1 MFIVLS
7 FYLQV
12 QREGSWADDEFRP
25 TPIPLNEWRP
35 HYERRESRAG
45 TLHEAIQ
52 TDAARSAAV
61 PAHYWEDALRH
72 SVYLTL
78 VRDKIDQ
85 LIAKGDVI
93 TPDSKEHHASKE
105 VDDHDLWEKIKTAPF
120 DRKPDKEPVST
131 GDVTIMAKGRLM
143 EEHGAFRFSED
154 EMSKEKCGD
163 EKCAEGV
170 KAFWSV
176 KRVRQR
182 EIETSPGRY
191 HYELTFS
198 VVSQTPKKPK
208 KPYENPARTFT
219 VRESVPEKVVDM
231 PQEHRTYER
240 IPPQTARPERA
251 IWFHKNIVPFQN
263 HHHHQARQYQHGLD
277 RLFSS
282 LFSDEEETYE
292 PPRYRPSP
300 HIQPHQQY
308 SQFAK
313 AGYVGSPSDQQ
324 KRLTPYPYKPHSY
337 KYTRP
342 LPPPP
347 QYQHMQHH
355 YIDSDNIGVVNGAYQ
370 QEHRYVPSM
379 KPGKPTRPSV
389 SPTVSAMV
397 EPPKN
402 WTVEGDKK
410 SPNATN
416 NITKAAEPVVHKIE
430 RPNYSK
436 PRPAPMKINYLP
448 DHVRPP
454 IYNAPPGV
462 FVTMDKK
469 PFKPMP
475 PLKLISKPQ
484 KSHRPVDFRPSPQVL
499 DMQQFSEPDP
509 LFDSAFKPI
518 TWNYSDTNT
527 TEKIEVAESSTQ
539 VSNNTHN
546 TRKSN
551 PKGKKPPKK
560 HENIK
565 AQRITTSAPEIITAS
580 SDSAEE
586 EIDALQWANVVGAFT
601 KTTPMEPQKDDKSE
615 ENQSTTSLPT
625 TTTTVSSTTPRRRIT
640 TTTEAIEET
649 TTTTHR
655 PPKRT
660 RPPPK
665 FTKPEKVKKH
675 KRITTTKA
683 PAKKTTEDLSPQA
696 SSAAATKPFSNSV
709 NRTLSTTSSTTTTT
723 TTTTPRPKTTTKK
736 ATTTQSATTTQPAT
750 TVSETQ
756 QSFTTQPKIK
766 NRFRQSTLMQKGT
779 SVNHDK
785 WSVNSADKTRT
796 VSLSGKYPPR
806 RKGSNFQGYVSSTT
820 PRMSDID
827 EDDHEDHAIFSTA
840 RISST
845 TETTTVRTTKP
856 TTPAYEDTADQYEGS
871 ESTDYT
877 NNHEDEFDVDIEHTF
892 DGDDDEED
900 SQDHKEFIFHVT
912 STTPS
917 EKTNEIEQDP
927 ITTEQII
934 TSPHSTPKNKTKCKK
949 KKNQNGTSTEVTD
962 DFDLTTT
969 TTTTEG
975 PTPSIL
981 EELFGGFTLDATTE
995 KETKSTPKPELEEQE
1010 SENHQQFVKIDD
1022 DLQDFLDSLKEGE
1035 KHVDGDDQYDEED
1048 DESEPQIDEEDSLED
1063 DGEDTASPRDS
1074 DTHYE
1079 EYPDRPYSLLEL
1091 MAME

>member
-1 MFIVLS
+1 MS

-12 QREGSWADDEFRP
+12 QREGSWAVNDFRP

-35 HYERRESRAG
+35 HYDRREGRAG
-45 TLHEAIQ
+45 TLHETIQ
-52 TDAARSAAV
+52 TEAPLSVAAV

-120 DRKPDKEPVST
+120 DRKPDEEPVLT
-131 GDVTIMAKGRLM
+131 GDVTIMARGRLM
-143 EEHGAFRFSED
+143 EEHGGFRFAED
-154 EMSKEKCGD
+154 ETSKEKCGD
-163 EKCAEGV
+163 EKCSEGV

-182 EIETSPGRY
+182 ETETSPGNY

-208 KPYENPARTFT
+208 KPYDNPVRTFT
-219 VRESVPEKVVDM
+219 VRESVPEKVVEM
-231 PQEHRTYER
+231 PQEHGVNERT
-240 IPPQTARPERA
+240 PPQTARPERA
-251 IWFHKNIVPFQN
+251 IWLHKNIIPYYN
-263 HHHHQARQYQHGLD
+263 HHHYHHRQQARQYQHGLD

-282 LFSDEEETYE
+282 LFSDEDEAYE
-292 PPRYRPSP
+292 PPRYRPHP
-300 HIQPHQQY
+300 HVQTHPQY

-313 AGYVGSPSDQQ
+313 VGYVGSPSDQQ

-337 KYTRP
+337 KYSRP

-347 QYQHMQHH
+347 QYMQHH
-355 YIDSDNIGVVNGAYQ
+355 YVDGDNIGVVNNPYQ
-370 QEHRYVPSM
+370 QEHRYVPTI
-379 KPGKPTRPSV
+379 KLGKPTRPSV
-389 SPTVSAMV
+389 LPTAPVTV
-397 EPPKN
+397 QTPKN
-402 WTVEGDKK
+402 WTADGEKNK
-410 SPNATN
+410 PNGTDST
-416 NITKAAEPVVHKIE
+416 TKVPEPVVHK
-430 RPNYSK
+430 NYSK

-475 PLKLISKPQ
+475 PLKLLSKPL
-484 KSHRPVDFRPSPQVL
+484 KSHKPVDFRPSPQVL

-546 TRKSN
+546 NNNTRKPN

-601 KTTPMEPQKDDKSE
+601 KTTPMEPQKDKSE
-615 ENQSTTSLPT
+615 DIESTTPLP
-625 TTTTVSSTTPRRRIT
+625 TTTTVSSTTPRRRVIT
-640 TTTEAIEET
+640 TTTEAFEET
-649 TTTTHR
+649 TTTTHK

-665 FTKPEKVKKH
+665 FTKPEKIKKH
-675 KRITTTKA
+675 KRITTTTTKA
-683 PAKKTTEDLSPQA
+683 PARKTTADLTPQA
-696 SSAAATKPFSNSV
+696 SSAAATKPFSSV
-709 NRTLSTTSSTTTTT
+709 LNKTQSTTTSSTTTTT
-723 TTTTPRPKTTTKK
+723 STTTRPITTTTK
-736 ATTTQSATTTQPAT
+736 ATTTQSVTTA
-750 TVSETQ
+750 SEPH
-756 QSFTTQPKIK
+756 SSTTQPKIK

-785 WSVNSADKTRT
+785 WSVSNTDKTRT
-796 VSLSGKYPPR
+796 VLPLAGKFPPR
-806 RKGSNFQGYVSSTT
+806 RKGSNFQGYISST

-827 EDDHEDHAIFSTA
+827 DNDHEDHAIFSTT
-840 RISST
+840 RST
-845 TETTTVRTTKP
+845 TTTELTTVRTTKP
-856 TTPAYEDTADQYEGS
+856 TTPTYEDTADQYEGNS
-871 ESTDYT
+871 ESSDYST
-877 NNHEDEFDVDIEHTF
+877 NHEEDIDVDIEHE
-892 DGDDDEED
+892 DDEGEED
-900 SQDHKEFIFHVT
+900 TQDHKEFIFHVT
-912 STTPS
+912 STMPS
-917 EKTNEIEQDP
+917 EKTNEIIEQDH

-934 TSPHSTPKNKTKCKK
+934 TSPHAVPKNKTKCKK
-949 KKNQNGTSTEVTD
+949 KTQNSTSSDPLNDFKMLPTTTSTES
-962 DFDLTTT
+962 
-969 TTTTEG
+969 
-975 PTPSIL
+975 PAPSIL
-981 EELFGGFTLDATTE
+981 EELFGGFTLDAATE
-995 KETKSTPKPELEEQE
+995 KESNTTPKPELEEQE

-1022 DLQDFLDSLKEGE
+1022 DLQDFLDSLKEGD
-1035 KHVDGDDQYDEED
+1035 KNVDGEDQYDEED
-1048 DESEPQIDEEDSLED
+1048 DESESLIDEEEALED
-1063 DGEDTASPRDS
+1063 DEDTASARDS
-1074 DTHYE
+1074 DYR
-1079 EYPDRPYSLLEL
+1079 DRPFSLLEL